1 MEVHNLPVVSCV
13 LVFVC
18 FEKRG
23 VNCFFSSSVSLLL
36 SFCFADPSC
45 ETNPCATE
53 DADVCCASALRC
65 TTITESS
72 SPTLAQVCG
81 DTSAGFLGTLRGDSN
96 SKKYI

>member
-1 MEVHNLPVVSCV
+1 MPVVSCV

-23 VNCFFSSSVSLLL
+23 ANCVFFSVSLLL

-53 DADVCCASALRC
+53 DADVCCASAARC

>member
-1 MEVHNLPVVSCV
+1 
-13 LVFVC
+13 VF
-18 FEKRG
+18 
-23 VNCFFSSSVSLLL
+23 FFSVSLLL

-53 DADVCCASALRC
+53 DADVCCASAPRC

-72 SPTLAQVCG
+72 SPSLAQVC
-81 DTSAGFLGTLRGDSN
+81 AGFLGTLRGDSN